1 MNRLEKMLSKW
12 NFKKIAVWYLVLA
25 VITGVLCGGTVGYLY
40 RQRLKFA
47 WQYARLEEAKTP
59 EALRMAADKTAAASE
74 DVVDILVVDENQQIL
89 YSAKDSKFAAGPLTL
104 TKVGDAKKYL
114 ASADYPEAVFLQ
126 VKGDEFMLNSIVSH
140 DFGKIRSEYDDESA
154 FENGLSAKTVYML
167 NRVQVRK
174 AGGIRHHPAHL
185 CIRRRNGFKG
195 HGGAGHAAGLRL
207 LGAGGPVD
215 VSGRGPVQ
223 ALSPVLGAHRP
234 VYQPHRPDRLQ
245 NLQAQRHPL
254 PRLRR
259 GSKRRTPVLLLL
271 RRSVGSPLRQLR
283 RQGGGKGQ
291 FLPPLRQQDQIKFIA
306 SAPFFRGAEFLF
318 QLFLRKYV

>member
-25 VITGVLCGGTVGYLY
+25 VVAGLICGGTVGYLY

-47 WQYARLEEAKTP
+47 WQYARLEEAKTQ
-59 EALRMAADKTAAASE
+59 EALRTAADKTAAASE
-74 DVVDILVVDENQQIL
+74 DVVDILVVDENQQVL

-114 ASADYPEAVFLQ
+114 ASADYPDAVFLQ

-174 AGGIRHHPAHL
+174 AGGTAYVITRPTSVPGGETALKVTAALAMLLVCVYWVLVALWMYRDAARCKLSPLYWGLIGLFTNLIGLIVYKIYKHSATLCPA
-185 CIRRRNGFKG
+185 CGAAQS
-195 HGGAGHAAGLRL
+195 AGHLYCSFCGAQ
-207 LGAGGPVD
+207 LGA
-215 VSGRGPVQ
+215 RC
-223 ALSPVLGAHRP
+223 A
-234 VYQPHRPDRLQ
+234 
-245 NLQAQRHPL
+245 NC
-254 PRLRR
+254 
-259 GSKRRTPVLLLL
+259 
-271 RRSVGSPLRQLR
+271 
-283 RQGGGKGQ
+283 GGKVGAKDS
-291 FLPPLRQQDQIKFIA
+291 FCHHCGNKIK
-306 SAPFFRGAEFLF
+306 
-318 QLFLRKYV
+318 

>member
-47 WQYARLEEAKTP
+47 WQYARLEEAKTQ
-59 EALRMAADKTAAASE
+59 EALRTAADKTAAASE
-74 DVVDILVVDENQQIL
+74 DVVDILVVDENQQVL

-167 NRVQVRK
+167 NRIQVRK
-174 AGGIRHHPAHL
+174 AGGTAYVITRPTSVPGGETALKVTAALAMLLVCVYWVLVALWMYRDAARCKLSPLYWGLIGLFTNLIGLIVYKIYKHSATLCPA
-185 CIRRRNGFKG
+185 CGAAQS
-195 HGGAGHAAGLRL
+195 AGHLYCSFCGAQ
-207 LGAGGPVD
+207 LGA
-215 VSGRGPVQ
+215 RC
-223 ALSPVLGAHRP
+223 A
-234 VYQPHRPDRLQ
+234 
-245 NLQAQRHPL
+245 NC
-254 PRLRR
+254 
-259 GSKRRTPVLLLL
+259 
-271 RRSVGSPLRQLR
+271 
-283 RQGGGKGQ
+283 GGKVGAKDS
-291 FLPPLRQQDQIKFIA
+291 FCHHCGNKIK
-306 SAPFFRGAEFLF
+306 
-318 QLFLRKYV
+318 

>member
-25 VITGVLCGGTVGYLY
+25 VVAGLICGGTVGYLY

-74 DVVDILVVDENQQIL
+74 DVVDILVVDENQQVL

-114 ASADYPEAVFLQ
+114 ASADYPDAVFLQ

-174 AGGIRHHPAHL
+174 AGGTAYVITRPTSVPGGETALKVTAALAMLLVCVYWVLVALWMYRDAARCKLSPLYWGLIGLFTNLIGLIVYKIYKHSATLCPA
-185 CIRRRNGFKG
+185 CGAAQS
-195 HGGAGHAAGLRL
+195 AGHLYCSFCGAQ
-207 LGAGGPVD
+207 LGA
-215 VSGRGPVQ
+215 RC
-223 ALSPVLGAHRP
+223 A
-234 VYQPHRPDRLQ
+234 
-245 NLQAQRHPL
+245 NC
-254 PRLRR
+254 
-259 GSKRRTPVLLLL
+259 
-271 RRSVGSPLRQLR
+271 
-283 RQGGGKGQ
+283 GGKVGAKDS
-291 FLPPLRQQDQIKFIA
+291 FCHHCGNKIK
-306 SAPFFRGAEFLF
+306 
-318 QLFLRKYV
+318 

>member
-1 MNRLEKMLSKW
+1 MNRLERALSKW

-59 EALRMAADKTAAASE
+59 EALRTAADKTAAASE

-104 TKVGDAKKYL
+104 TKVGEAKKYL

-167 NRVQVRK
+167 NRVQARK
-174 AGGIRHHPAHL
+174 AGGTAYVITRPTSVPGGETALKVTAALAMLLVCVYWVLVALWMYRDAAQCMLSPLYWGLIGLFTNLIGLIVYKIYKHSATLCPA
-185 CIRRRNGFKG
+185 CGAAQS
-195 HGGAGHAAGLRL
+195 AGHLYCSFCGAQ
-207 LGAGGPVD
+207 LGA
-215 VSGRGPVQ
+215 RC
-223 ALSPVLGAHRP
+223 A
-234 VYQPHRPDRLQ
+234 
-245 NLQAQRHPL
+245 NC
-254 PRLRR
+254 
-259 GSKRRTPVLLLL
+259 
-271 RRSVGSPLRQLR
+271 
-283 RQGGGKGQ
+283 GGKVGAKDS
-291 FLPPLRQQDQIKFIA
+291 FCHHCGNRIK
-306 SAPFFRGAEFLF
+306 
-318 QLFLRKYV
+318 

>member
-25 VITGVLCGGTVGYLY
+25 VVAGLICGGTVGYLY

-74 DVVDILVVDENQQIL
+74 DVVDILVVDENQQVL

-114 ASADYPEAVFLQ
+114 ASADYPDAVFLQ

-167 NRVQVRK
+167 NRIQVRK
-174 AGGIRHHPAHL
+174 AGGTAYVITRPTSVPGGETALKVTAALAMLLVCVYWVLVALWMYRDAARCKLSPLYWGLIGLFTNLIGLIVYKIYKHSATLCPA
-185 CIRRRNGFKG
+185 CGAAQS
-195 HGGAGHAAGLRL
+195 AGHLYCSFCGAQ
-207 LGAGGPVD
+207 LGA
-215 VSGRGPVQ
+215 RC
-223 ALSPVLGAHRP
+223 A
-234 VYQPHRPDRLQ
+234 
-245 NLQAQRHPL
+245 NC
-254 PRLRR
+254 
-259 GSKRRTPVLLLL
+259 
-271 RRSVGSPLRQLR
+271 
-283 RQGGGKGQ
+283 GGKVGAKDS
-291 FLPPLRQQDQIKFIA
+291 FCHHCGNKIK
-306 SAPFFRGAEFLF
+306 
-318 QLFLRKYV
+318 

>member
-1 MNRLEKMLSKW
+1 ME
-12 NFKKIAVWYLVLA
+12 FQKIAVWYLVLA

-174 AGGIRHHPAHL
+174 AGGTAYVITRPTSVPGGETALKVTAALAMLLVCVYWVLVALWMYRDAARCKLSPLYWGLIGLFTNLIGLIVYKIYKHSATLCPA
-185 CIRRRNGFKG
+185 CGAAQS
-195 HGGAGHAAGLRL
+195 AGHLYCSFCGAQ
-207 LGAGGPVD
+207 LGA
-215 VSGRGPVQ
+215 RC
-223 ALSPVLGAHRP
+223 A
-234 VYQPHRPDRLQ
+234 
-245 NLQAQRHPL
+245 NC
-254 PRLRR
+254 
-259 GSKRRTPVLLLL
+259 
-271 RRSVGSPLRQLR
+271 
-283 RQGGGKGQ
+283 GGKVGAKDS
-291 FLPPLRQQDQIKFIA
+291 FCHHCGNKIK
-306 SAPFFRGAEFLF
+306 
-318 QLFLRKYV
+318 

>member
-47 WQYARLEEAKTP
+47 WQYARLEEAKTQ
-59 EALRMAADKTAAASE
+59 EALRTAADKTAAASE
-74 DVVDILVVDENQQIL
+74 DVVDILVVDENQQVL

-114 ASADYPEAVFLQ
+114 ASADYPDAVFLQ

-167 NRVQVRK
+167 NRIQVRK
-174 AGGIRHHPAHL
+174 AGGTAYVITRPTSVPGGETALKVTAALAMLLVCVYWVLVALWMYRDAARCKLSPLYWGLIGLFTNLIGLIVYKIYKHSATLCPA
-185 CIRRRNGFKG
+185 CGAAQS
-195 HGGAGHAAGLRL
+195 AGHLYCSFCGAQ
-207 LGAGGPVD
+207 LGA
-215 VSGRGPVQ
+215 RC
-223 ALSPVLGAHRP
+223 A
-234 VYQPHRPDRLQ
+234 
-245 NLQAQRHPL
+245 NC
-254 PRLRR
+254 
-259 GSKRRTPVLLLL
+259 
-271 RRSVGSPLRQLR
+271 
-283 RQGGGKGQ
+283 GGKVGAKDS
-291 FLPPLRQQDQIKFIA
+291 FCHHCGNKIK
-306 SAPFFRGAEFLF
+306 
-318 QLFLRKYV
+318 

>member
-74 DVVDILVVDENQQIL
+74 DVVDILVVDEIQQIL

-114 ASADYPEAVFLQ
+114 ASADDPEAVFLQ

-174 AGGIRHHPAHL
+174 AGGTAYVITRPTSVPGGETALKVTAALAMLLVCVYWVLVALWMYRDAARCKLSPLYWGLIGLFTNLIGLIVYKIYKHSATLCPA
-185 CIRRRNGFKG
+185 CGAAQS
-195 HGGAGHAAGLRL
+195 AGHLYCSFCGAQ
-207 LGAGGPVD
+207 LGA
-215 VSGRGPVQ
+215 RC
-223 ALSPVLGAHRP
+223 A
-234 VYQPHRPDRLQ
+234 
-245 NLQAQRHPL
+245 NC
-254 PRLRR
+254 
-259 GSKRRTPVLLLL
+259 
-271 RRSVGSPLRQLR
+271 
-283 RQGGGKGQ
+283 GGKVGAKDS
-291 FLPPLRQQDQIKFIA
+291 FCHHCGNKIK
-306 SAPFFRGAEFLF
+306 
-318 QLFLRKYV
+318 

>member
-25 VITGVLCGGTVGYLY
+25 VVAGLICGGTVGYLY

-47 WQYARLEEAKTP
+47 WQYARLEEAKTQ
-59 EALRMAADKTAAASE
+59 EALRTAADKTAAASE

-114 ASADYPEAVFLQ
+114 ASADYPDAVFLQ

-174 AGGIRHHPAHL
+174 AGGTAYVITRPTSVPGGETALKVTAALAMLLVCVYWVLVALWMYRDAARCKLSPLYWGLIGLFTNLIGLIVYKIYKHSATLCPA
-185 CIRRRNGFKG
+185 CGAAQS
-195 HGGAGHAAGLRL
+195 AGHLYCSFCGAQ
-207 LGAGGPVD
+207 LGA
-215 VSGRGPVQ
+215 RC
-223 ALSPVLGAHRP
+223 A
-234 VYQPHRPDRLQ
+234 
-245 NLQAQRHPL
+245 NC
-254 PRLRR
+254 
-259 GSKRRTPVLLLL
+259 
-271 RRSVGSPLRQLR
+271 
-283 RQGGGKGQ
+283 GGKVGAKDS
-291 FLPPLRQQDQIKFIA
+291 FCHHCGNKIK
-306 SAPFFRGAEFLF
+306 
-318 QLFLRKYV
+318 

>member
-47 WQYARLEEAKTP
+47 WQYARLEEAKTQ
-59 EALRMAADKTAAASE
+59 EALRTAADKTAAASE

-114 ASADYPEAVFLQ
+114 ASADYPDAVFLQ

-167 NRVQVRK
+167 NRVQARK
-174 AGGIRHHPAHL
+174 AGGTAYVITRPTSVPGGETALKVTAALAMLLVCVYWVLVALWMYRDAARCKLSPLYWGLIGLFTNLIGLIVYKIYKHSATLCPA
-185 CIRRRNGFKG
+185 CGAAQS
-195 HGGAGHAAGLRL
+195 AGHLYCSFCCAQ
-207 LGAGGPVD
+207 LGA
-215 VSGRGPVQ
+215 RC
-223 ALSPVLGAHRP
+223 A
-234 VYQPHRPDRLQ
+234 
-245 NLQAQRHPL
+245 NC
-254 PRLRR
+254 
-259 GSKRRTPVLLLL
+259 
-271 RRSVGSPLRQLR
+271 
-283 RQGGGKGQ
+283 GGKVGAKDS
-291 FLPPLRQQDQIKFIA
+291 FCHHCGNKIK
-306 SAPFFRGAEFLF
+306 
-318 QLFLRKYV
+318 

>member
-174 AGGIRHHPAHL
+174 AGGTAYVITRPTSVPGGETALKVTAALAMLLVCVYWVLVALWMYRDAARCKLSPLYWGLIGLFTNLIGLIVYKIYKHSAAL
-185 CIRRRNGFKG
+185 CPVCGAAQS
-195 HGGAGHAAGLRL
+195 AGHLYCA
-207 LGAGGPVD
+207 
-215 VSGRGPVQ
+215 
-223 ALSPVLGAHRP
+223 
-234 VYQPHRPDRLQ
+234 
-245 NLQAQRHPL
+245 NC
-254 PRLRR
+254 
-259 GSKRRTPVLLLL
+259 
-271 RRSVGSPLRQLR
+271 
-283 RQGGGKGQ
+283 GGKVGAKDS
-291 FLPPLRQQDQIKFIA
+291 FCHHCGNKIK
-306 SAPFFRGAEFLF
+306 
-318 QLFLRKYV
+318 

>member
-25 VITGVLCGGTVGYLY
+25 VVAGLICGGTVGYLY

-59 EALRMAADKTAAASE
+59 EALRTAADKTAAASE
-74 DVVDILVVDENQQIL
+74 DVVDILVVDENQQVL

-114 ASADYPEAVFLQ
+114 ASADYPDAVFLQ

-167 NRVQVRK
+167 NRVQARK
-174 AGGIRHHPAHL
+174 AGGTAYVITRPTSVPGGETALKVTAALAMLLVCVYWVLVALWMYRDAARCKLSPLYWGLIGLFTNLIGLIVYKIYKHSATLCPA
-185 CIRRRNGFKG
+185 CGAAQS
-195 HGGAGHAAGLRL
+195 AGHLYCSFCGAQ
-207 LGAGGPVD
+207 LGA
-215 VSGRGPVQ
+215 RC
-223 ALSPVLGAHRP
+223 A
-234 VYQPHRPDRLQ
+234 
-245 NLQAQRHPL
+245 NC
-254 PRLRR
+254 
-259 GSKRRTPVLLLL
+259 
-271 RRSVGSPLRQLR
+271 
-283 RQGGGKGQ
+283 GGKVGAKDS
-291 FLPPLRQQDQIKFIA
+291 FCHHCGNKIK
-306 SAPFFRGAEFLF
+306 
-318 QLFLRKYV
+318 

>member
-25 VITGVLCGGTVGYLY
+25 VITGLICGGTVGYLY

-59 EALRMAADKTAAASE
+59 EALRTAADKTAAASE
-74 DVVDILVVDENQQIL
+74 DVVDILVVDENQQVL

-114 ASADYPEAVFLQ
+114 ASADYPDAVFLQ

-167 NRVQVRK
+167 NRVQARK
-174 AGGIRHHPAHL
+174 AGGTAYVITRPTSVPGGETALKVTAALAMLLVCVYWVLVALWMYRDAARCKLSPLYWGLIGLFTNLIGLIVYKIYKHSATLCPA
-185 CIRRRNGFKG
+185 CGAAQS
-195 HGGAGHAAGLRL
+195 AGHLYCSFCGAQ
-207 LGAGGPVD
+207 LGA
-215 VSGRGPVQ
+215 RC
-223 ALSPVLGAHRP
+223 A
-234 VYQPHRPDRLQ
+234 
-245 NLQAQRHPL
+245 NC
-254 PRLRR
+254 
-259 GSKRRTPVLLLL
+259 
-271 RRSVGSPLRQLR
+271 
-283 RQGGGKGQ
+283 GGKVGAKDS
-291 FLPPLRQQDQIKFIA
+291 FCHHCGNKIK
-306 SAPFFRGAEFLF
+306 
-318 QLFLRKYV
+318 

>member
-47 WQYARLEEAKTP
+47 WQYARLEEAKTQ
-59 EALRMAADKTAAASE
+59 EALRTAADKTAAASE

-174 AGGIRHHPAHL
+174 AGGTAYVITRPTSVPGGETALKVTAALAMLLVCVYWVLVALWMYRDAARCKLSPLYWGLIGLFTNLIGLIVYKIYKHSATLCPA
-185 CIRRRNGFKG
+185 CGAAQS
-195 HGGAGHAAGLRL
+195 AGHLYCSFCGAQ
-207 LGAGGPVD
+207 LGA
-215 VSGRGPVQ
+215 RC
-223 ALSPVLGAHRP
+223 A
-234 VYQPHRPDRLQ
+234 
-245 NLQAQRHPL
+245 NC
-254 PRLRR
+254 
-259 GSKRRTPVLLLL
+259 
-271 RRSVGSPLRQLR
+271 
-283 RQGGGKGQ
+283 GGKVGAKDS
-291 FLPPLRQQDQIKFIA
+291 FCHHCGNKIK
-306 SAPFFRGAEFLF
+306 
-318 QLFLRKYV
+318 

>member
-25 VITGVLCGGTVGYLY
+25 VVAGLICGGTVGYLY

-59 EALRMAADKTAAASE
+59 EALRTAADKTAAASE
-74 DVVDILVVDENQQIL
+74 DVVDILVVDENQQVL

-167 NRVQVRK
+167 NRVQARK
-174 AGGIRHHPAHL
+174 AGGTAYVITRPTSVPGGETALKVTAALAMLLVCVYWVLVALWMYRDAARCKLSPLYWGLIGLFTNLIGLIVYKIYKHSATLCPA
-185 CIRRRNGFKG
+185 CGAAQS
-195 HGGAGHAAGLRL
+195 AGHLYCSFCGAQ
-207 LGAGGPVD
+207 LGA
-215 VSGRGPVQ
+215 RC
-223 ALSPVLGAHRP
+223 A
-234 VYQPHRPDRLQ
+234 
-245 NLQAQRHPL
+245 NC
-254 PRLRR
+254 
-259 GSKRRTPVLLLL
+259 
-271 RRSVGSPLRQLR
+271 
-283 RQGGGKGQ
+283 GGKVGAKDS
-291 FLPPLRQQDQIKFIA
+291 FCHHCGNKIK
-306 SAPFFRGAEFLF
+306 
-318 QLFLRKYV
+318 

>member
-174 AGGIRHHPAHL
+174 AGGTAYVITRPTSVPGGETALKVTAALAMLLVCVYWVLVALWMYRDAARCKLSPLYWGLIGLFTNLIGLIVYKIYKHSATLCPA
-185 CIRRRNGFKG
+185 C
-195 HGGAGHAAGLRL
+195 GAAQSAGPLYCSFCGAQ
-207 LGAGGPVD
+207 LGARCAN
-215 VSGRGPVQ
+215 SGRKV
-223 ALSPVLGAHRP
+223 GAKDSFCH
-234 VYQPHRPDRLQ
+234 HCG
-245 NLQAQRHPL
+245 N
-254 PRLRR
+254 
-259 GSKRRTPVLLLL
+259 K
-271 RRSVGSPLRQLR
+271 
-283 RQGGGKGQ
+283 
-291 FLPPLRQQDQIKFIA
+291 IK
-306 SAPFFRGAEFLF
+306 
-318 QLFLRKYV
+318 

>member
-104 TKVGDAKKYL
+104 TKVGDAKEYL

-174 AGGIRHHPAHL
+174 AGGTAYVITRPTSVPGGETALKVTAALAMLLVCVYWVLVALWMYRDAARCKLSPLYWGLIGLFTNLIGLIVYKIYKHSATLCPA
-185 CIRRRNGFKG
+185 CGAAQS
-195 HGGAGHAAGLRL
+195 AGHLYCSFCGAQ
-207 LGAGGPVD
+207 LGA
-215 VSGRGPVQ
+215 RC
-223 ALSPVLGAHRP
+223 A
-234 VYQPHRPDRLQ
+234 
-245 NLQAQRHPL
+245 NC
-254 PRLRR
+254 
-259 GSKRRTPVLLLL
+259 
-271 RRSVGSPLRQLR
+271 
-283 RQGGGKGQ
+283 GGKVGAKDS
-291 FLPPLRQQDQIKFIA
+291 FCHHCGNKIK
-306 SAPFFRGAEFLF
+306 
-318 QLFLRKYV
+318 

>member
-167 NRVQVRK
+167 NRVQARK
-174 AGGIRHHPAHL
+174 AGGTAYVITRPTSVPGGETALKVTAALAMLLVCVYWVLVALWMYRDAARCKLSPLYWGLIGLFTNLIGLIVYKIYKHSATLCPA
-185 CIRRRNGFKG
+185 CGAAQS
-195 HGGAGHAAGLRL
+195 AGHLYCA
-207 LGAGGPVD
+207 
-215 VSGRGPVQ
+215 
-223 ALSPVLGAHRP
+223 
-234 VYQPHRPDRLQ
+234 
-245 NLQAQRHPL
+245 NC
-254 PRLRR
+254 
-259 GSKRRTPVLLLL
+259 
-271 RRSVGSPLRQLR
+271 
-283 RQGGGKGQ
+283 GGKVGAKDS
-291 FLPPLRQQDQIKFIA
+291 FCHHCGNKIK
-306 SAPFFRGAEFLF
+306 
-318 QLFLRKYV
+318 

>member
-25 VITGVLCGGTVGYLY
+25 VVAGLICGGTVGYLY

-47 WQYARLEEAKTP
+47 WQYARLEEAKTQ
-59 EALRMAADKTAAASE
+59 EALRTAADKTAAASE
-74 DVVDILVVDENQQIL
+74 DVVDILVVDENQQVL

-174 AGGIRHHPAHL
+174 AGGTAYVITRPTSVPGGETALKVTAALAMLLVCVYWVLVALWMYRDAARCKLSPLYWGLIGLFTNLIGLIVYKIYKHSATLCPA
-185 CIRRRNGFKG
+185 CGAAQS
-195 HGGAGHAAGLRL
+195 AGHLYCSFCGAQ
-207 LGAGGPVD
+207 LGA
-215 VSGRGPVQ
+215 RC
-223 ALSPVLGAHRP
+223 A
-234 VYQPHRPDRLQ
+234 
-245 NLQAQRHPL
+245 NC
-254 PRLRR
+254 
-259 GSKRRTPVLLLL
+259 
-271 RRSVGSPLRQLR
+271 
-283 RQGGGKGQ
+283 GGKVGAKDS
-291 FLPPLRQQDQIKFIA
+291 FCHHCGNKIK
-306 SAPFFRGAEFLF
+306 
-318 QLFLRKYV
+318 

>member
-174 AGGIRHHPAHL
+174 AGGTAYVITRPTSVPGGETALKVTAALAMLLVCVYWVLVALWMYRDAARCKLSPLYWGLIGLFTNLIGLIVYKIYKHSATLCPA
-185 CIRRRNGFKG
+185 CGAAQS
-195 HGGAGHAAGLRL
+195 AGHLYCSFCGAQ
-207 LGAGGPVD
+207 LGA
-215 VSGRGPVQ
+215 RC
-223 ALSPVLGAHRP
+223 A
-234 VYQPHRPDRLQ
+234 
-245 NLQAQRHPL
+245 NC
-254 PRLRR
+254 
-259 GSKRRTPVLLLL
+259 
-271 RRSVGSPLRQLR
+271 
-283 RQGGGKGQ
+283 GGKVGAKDS
-291 FLPPLRQQDQIKFIA
+291 FCHHCGNKIK
-306 SAPFFRGAEFLF
+306 
-318 QLFLRKYV
+318 

>member
-167 NRVQVRK
+167 NRIQVRK
-174 AGGIRHHPAHL
+174 AGGTAYVITRPTSVPGGETALKVTAALAMLLVCVYWVLVALWMYRDAARCKLSPLYWGLIGLFTNLIGLIVYKIYKHSATLCPA
-185 CIRRRNGFKG
+185 CGAAQS
-195 HGGAGHAAGLRL
+195 AGHLYCSFCGAQ
-207 LGAGGPVD
+207 LGA
-215 VSGRGPVQ
+215 RC
-223 ALSPVLGAHRP
+223 A
-234 VYQPHRPDRLQ
+234 
-245 NLQAQRHPL
+245 NC
-254 PRLRR
+254 
-259 GSKRRTPVLLLL
+259 
-271 RRSVGSPLRQLR
+271 
-283 RQGGGKGQ
+283 GGKVGAKDS
-291 FLPPLRQQDQIKFIA
+291 FCHHCGNKIK
-306 SAPFFRGAEFLF
+306 
-318 QLFLRKYV
+318 

>member
-25 VITGVLCGGTVGYLY
+25 VITGLICGGTVGYLY

-59 EALRMAADKTAAASE
+59 EALRTAADKTAAASE
-74 DVVDILVVDENQQIL
+74 DVVDILVVDENQQVL

-167 NRVQVRK
+167 NRVQARK
-174 AGGIRHHPAHL
+174 AGGTAYVITRPTSVPGGETALKVTAALAMLLVCVYWVLVALWMYRDAARCKLSPLYWGLIGLFTNLIGLIVYKIYKHSATLCPA
-185 CIRRRNGFKG
+185 CGAAQS
-195 HGGAGHAAGLRL
+195 AGHLYCSFCGAQ
-207 LGAGGPVD
+207 LGA
-215 VSGRGPVQ
+215 RC
-223 ALSPVLGAHRP
+223 A
-234 VYQPHRPDRLQ
+234 
-245 NLQAQRHPL
+245 NC
-254 PRLRR
+254 
-259 GSKRRTPVLLLL
+259 
-271 RRSVGSPLRQLR
+271 
-283 RQGGGKGQ
+283 GGKVGAKDS
-291 FLPPLRQQDQIKFIA
+291 FCHHCGNKIK
-306 SAPFFRGAEFLF
+306 
-318 QLFLRKYV
+318 

>member
-174 AGGIRHHPAHL
+174 AGGTAYVITRPTSVPGGETALKVTAALAMLLVCVYWVLVALWMYRDAARCKLSPLYWGLIGLFTNLIGLIVYKIYKHSATLCPA
-185 CIRRRNGFKG
+185 CGAAQS
-195 HGGAGHAAGLRL
+195 AGHLYCSFCGAQ
-207 LGAGGPVD
+207 LGTRCA
-215 VSGRGPVQ
+215 
-223 ALSPVLGAHRP
+223 
-234 VYQPHRPDRLQ
+234 
-245 NLQAQRHPL
+245 NC
-254 PRLRR
+254 
-259 GSKRRTPVLLLL
+259 
-271 RRSVGSPLRQLR
+271 
-283 RQGGGKGQ
+283 GGKVGAKDS
-291 FLPPLRQQDQIKFIA
+291 FCHHCGNKIK
-306 SAPFFRGAEFLF
+306 
-318 QLFLRKYV
+318 

>member
-47 WQYARLEEAKTP
+47 WQYARLEEAKTQ
-59 EALRMAADKTAAASE
+59 EALRTAADKTAAASE
-74 DVVDILVVDENQQIL
+74 DVVDILVVDENQQVL

-114 ASADYPEAVFLQ
+114 ASADYPDAVFLQ

-174 AGGIRHHPAHL
+174 AGGTAYVITRPTSVPGGETALKVTAALAMLLVCVYWVLVALWMYRDAARCKLSPLYWGLIGLFTNLIGLIVYKIYKHSATLCPA
-185 CIRRRNGFKG
+185 CGAAQS
-195 HGGAGHAAGLRL
+195 AGHLYCSFCGAQ
-207 LGAGGPVD
+207 LGA
-215 VSGRGPVQ
+215 RC
-223 ALSPVLGAHRP
+223 A
-234 VYQPHRPDRLQ
+234 
-245 NLQAQRHPL
+245 NC
-254 PRLRR
+254 
-259 GSKRRTPVLLLL
+259 
-271 RRSVGSPLRQLR
+271 
-283 RQGGGKGQ
+283 GGKVGAKDS
-291 FLPPLRQQDQIKFIA
+291 FCHHCGNKIK
-306 SAPFFRGAEFLF
+306 
-318 QLFLRKYV
+318 

>member
-174 AGGIRHHPAHL
+174 AGGTAYVITRPTSVPGGETALKVTAALAMLLVCVYWVLVALWMYRDAARCKLSPLYWGLIGLFTNLIVLIVYKIYKHSATLCPA
-185 CIRRRNGFKG
+185 CGAAQS
-195 HGGAGHAAGLRL
+195 AGHLYCSFCGAQ
-207 LGAGGPVD
+207 LGA
-215 VSGRGPVQ
+215 RC
-223 ALSPVLGAHRP
+223 A
-234 VYQPHRPDRLQ
+234 
-245 NLQAQRHPL
+245 NC
-254 PRLRR
+254 
-259 GSKRRTPVLLLL
+259 
-271 RRSVGSPLRQLR
+271 
-283 RQGGGKGQ
+283 GGKVGAKDS
-291 FLPPLRQQDQIKFIA
+291 FCHHCGNKIK
-306 SAPFFRGAEFLF
+306 
-318 QLFLRKYV
+318 

>member
-174 AGGIRHHPAHL
+174 AGGTAYVITRPTSVPGGETALKVTAALAMLLVCVYWVLVALWMYRDAARCKLSPLYWGLIGLFTNLIGLIVYKIYKHSATLCPA
-185 CIRRRNGFKG
+185 CGAAQS
-195 HGGAGHAAGLRL
+195 AGHLYSSFCAAQ
-207 LGAGGPVD
+207 LGA
-215 VSGRGPVQ
+215 RC
-223 ALSPVLGAHRP
+223 A
-234 VYQPHRPDRLQ
+234 
-245 NLQAQRHPL
+245 NC
-254 PRLRR
+254 
-259 GSKRRTPVLLLL
+259 
-271 RRSVGSPLRQLR
+271 
-283 RQGGGKGQ
+283 GGKVGAKDS
-291 FLPPLRQQDQIKFIA
+291 FCHHCGNKIK
-306 SAPFFRGAEFLF
+306 
-318 QLFLRKYV
+318 

>member
-140 DFGKIRSEYDDESA
+140 DFDKIRSEYDDESA

-174 AGGIRHHPAHL
+174 AGGTAYVITRPTSVPGGETALKVTAALAMLLVCVYWVLVALWMYRDAARCKLSPLYWGLIGLFTNLIGLIVYKIYKHSATLCPA
-185 CIRRRNGFKG
+185 CGAAQS
-195 HGGAGHAAGLRL
+195 AGHLYCSFCGAQ
-207 LGAGGPVD
+207 LGA
-215 VSGRGPVQ
+215 RC
-223 ALSPVLGAHRP
+223 A
-234 VYQPHRPDRLQ
+234 
-245 NLQAQRHPL
+245 NC
-254 PRLRR
+254 
-259 GSKRRTPVLLLL
+259 
-271 RRSVGSPLRQLR
+271 
-283 RQGGGKGQ
+283 GGKVGAKDS
-291 FLPPLRQQDQIKFIA
+291 FCHHCGNKIK
-306 SAPFFRGAEFLF
+306 
-318 QLFLRKYV
+318 

>member
-47 WQYARLEEAKTP
+47 WQYARLEEAKTQ
-59 EALRMAADKTAAASE
+59 EALRTAADKTAAASE

-114 ASADYPEAVFLQ
+114 ASADYPDAVFLQ

-167 NRVQVRK
+167 NRVQARK
-174 AGGIRHHPAHL
+174 AGGTAYVITRPTSVPGGETALKVTAALAMLLVCVYWVLVALWMYRDAARCKLSPLYWGLIGLFTNLIGLIVYKIYKHSATLCPA
-185 CIRRRNGFKG
+185 CGAAQS
-195 HGGAGHAAGLRL
+195 AGHLYCSFCGAQ
-207 LGAGGPVD
+207 LGA
-215 VSGRGPVQ
+215 RC
-223 ALSPVLGAHRP
+223 A
-234 VYQPHRPDRLQ
+234 
-245 NLQAQRHPL
+245 NC
-254 PRLRR
+254 
-259 GSKRRTPVLLLL
+259 
-271 RRSVGSPLRQLR
+271 
-283 RQGGGKGQ
+283 GGKVGAKDS
-291 FLPPLRQQDQIKFIA
+291 FCHHCGNKIK
-306 SAPFFRGAEFLF
+306 
-318 QLFLRKYV
+318 

>member
-25 VITGVLCGGTVGYLY
+25 VVAGLICGGTVGYLY

-167 NRVQVRK
+167 NRIQVRK
-174 AGGIRHHPAHL
+174 AGGTAYVITRPTSVPGGETALKVTAALAMLLVCVYWVLVALWMYRDAARCKLSPLYWGLIGLFTNLIGLIVYKIYKHSATLCPA
-185 CIRRRNGFKG
+185 CGAAQS
-195 HGGAGHAAGLRL
+195 AGHLYCSFCGAQ
-207 LGAGGPVD
+207 LGA
-215 VSGRGPVQ
+215 RC
-223 ALSPVLGAHRP
+223 A
-234 VYQPHRPDRLQ
+234 
-245 NLQAQRHPL
+245 NC
-254 PRLRR
+254 
-259 GSKRRTPVLLLL
+259 
-271 RRSVGSPLRQLR
+271 
-283 RQGGGKGQ
+283 GGKVGAKDS
-291 FLPPLRQQDQIKFIA
+291 FCHHCGNKIK
-306 SAPFFRGAEFLF
+306 
-318 QLFLRKYV
+318 

>member
-167 NRVQVRK
+167 NRVQARK
-174 AGGIRHHPAHL
+174 AGGTAYVITRPTSVPGGETALKVTAALAMLLVCVYWVLVALWMYRDAARCKLSPLYWGLIGLFTNLIGLIVYKIYKHSATLCPA
-185 CIRRRNGFKG
+185 CGAAQS
-195 HGGAGHAAGLRL
+195 AGHLYCSFCGAQ
-207 LGAGGPVD
+207 LGA
-215 VSGRGPVQ
+215 RC
-223 ALSPVLGAHRP
+223 A
-234 VYQPHRPDRLQ
+234 
-245 NLQAQRHPL
+245 NC
-254 PRLRR
+254 
-259 GSKRRTPVLLLL
+259 
-271 RRSVGSPLRQLR
+271 
-283 RQGGGKGQ
+283 GGKVGAKDS
-291 FLPPLRQQDQIKFIA
+291 FCHHCGNKIK
-306 SAPFFRGAEFLF
+306 
-318 QLFLRKYV
+318 